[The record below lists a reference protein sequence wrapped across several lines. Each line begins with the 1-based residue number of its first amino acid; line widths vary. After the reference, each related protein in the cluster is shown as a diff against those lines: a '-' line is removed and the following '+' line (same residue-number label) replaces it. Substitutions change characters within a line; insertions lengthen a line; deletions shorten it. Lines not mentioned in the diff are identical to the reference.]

1 MLASSLTPPNQL
13 LTAPKLAQTSVALI
27 NLTYNLNDGT
37 DWNGTYT
44 RDGIVNASNL
54 ACYFG
59 NPHKKCPSEPDLI
72 QGRANT
78 YGRAPPIST
87 LGYYDEI
94 QDVYKSRYN
103 YGYYCRRTLGE
114 CAYRFVEYNPDD
126 QQKTYPILT
135 NRLITASADQCFT
148 YMPTESPRPAKDTS
162 GDMEAL
168 NFTVFNGSV
177 HEQLVIPKQS
187 GGTGATTY
195 IYRGIRTPQEATKVR
210 CGDRCVWMWAHKSG
224 GKDENST
231 FYKCSINIS
240 DVTNT
245 NNDTRKN
252 VPNDVARLA
261 ASAIALQ
268 GRWAKKPD
276 SDEKIWTQ
284 FQFYP
289 FG

>member
-1 MLASSLTPPNQL
+1 M
-13 LTAPKLAQTSVALI
+13 I

-54 ACYFG
+54 ACYFESLQVG
-59 NPHKKCPSEPDLI
+59 CPLHQDSI
-72 QGRANT
+72 QGRANA
-78 YGRAPPIST
+78 YGRTPSITTS
-87 LGYYDEI
+87 GFYNEI

-135 NRLITASADQCFT
+135 NRIITASADQCFEYLPIGT
-148 YMPTESPRPAKDTS
+148 PELAKDTS

-168 NFTVFNGSV
+168 RYKIFNGSV
-177 HEQLVIPKQS
+177 HDQMVIPKQS
-187 GGTGATTY
+187 GGQGATTY
-195 IYRGIRTPQEATKVR
+195 IYRGIRPPQKATKFSCGER
-210 CGDRCVWMWAHKSG
+210 CIWMWAHKSEG
-224 GKDENST
+224 RGEHST
-231 FYKCSINIS
+231 FYQCSINIS
-240 DVTNT
+240 NVSNT
-245 NNDTRKN
+245 NNDTQN

-261 ASAIALQ
+261 ASSIALQ
-268 GRWAKKPD
+268 GRWAKGQD
-276 SDEKIWTQ
+276 SDEQIWTQ